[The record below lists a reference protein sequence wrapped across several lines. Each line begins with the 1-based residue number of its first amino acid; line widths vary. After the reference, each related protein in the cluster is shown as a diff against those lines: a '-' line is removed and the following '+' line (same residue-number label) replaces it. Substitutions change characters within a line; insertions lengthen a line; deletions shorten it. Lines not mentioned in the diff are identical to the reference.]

1 MSTEIYQ
8 IPFGVDLAAV
18 GIGAI
23 QGAMFAA
30 QLKDR
35 RIDMFGV
42 AVIGILT
49 GFGGG
54 IIRGVLLA
62 QIPMALQNNWYLVV
76 ATLCALLGMALQ
88 SVFHRLGPLIIF
100 LDAITIGLFGALGTT
115 AALSVGLPTL
125 PAIFVGVA
133 SAVGGGMLRDVF
145 LNLPIGV
152 MHVGTL
158 YAVAAAA
165 GCATLAALV
174 IFGVNVGVAGT
185 ICVVITVLIRLAA
198 VRYGLYVPE
207 QTTMTGMI
215 RTIRR
220 NKTK

>member
-1 MSTEIYQ
+1 MTTEVYQ
-8 IPFGVDLAAV
+8 IPFAVDLAAV

-54 IIRGVLLA
+54 LIRGLLLA
-62 QIPMALQNNWYLVV
+62 QIPMALQNNWYLIV
-76 ATLCALLGMALQ
+76 ATFCALLGMALQ
-88 SVFHRLGPLIIF
+88 SVFHRLGPLIIL

-115 AALSVGLPTL
+115 AALSVGLPAL

-133 SAVGGGMLRDVF
+133 SAVGGGMLRDLF

-152 MHVGTL
+152 MHVGSL
-158 YAVAAAA
+158 YAVAAAT
-165 GCATLAALV
+165 GCATLVVLV
-174 IFGVNVGVAGT
+174 RFGMDVGAAGT

-198 VRYGLYVPE
+198 VRFGLYVPE
-207 QTTMTGMI
+207 QTSMTGMI

-220 NKTK
+220 KGAN

>member
-1 MSTEIYQ
+1 MTTEIYQ

-35 RIDMFGV
+35 RIDMLGV
-42 AVIGILT
+42 ALIGILT

-54 IIRGVLLA
+54 IIRGLLLA
-62 QIPMALQNNWYLVV
+62 QVPMALQNNWYLIV
-76 ATLCALLGMALQ
+76 ATAAALLGMALQ
-88 SVFHRLGPLIIF
+88 SVFHRLGPLITV

-115 AALSVGLPTL
+115 AALSVGLPVL
-125 PAIFVGVA
+125 PAVFVGVA
-133 SAVGGGMLRDVF
+133 SAVGGGMLRDLF
-145 LNLPIGV
+145 LNQPIAV
-152 MHVGTL
+152 MYVGSL

-165 GCATLAALV
+165 GCAALV
-174 IFGVNVGVAGT
+174 LFVMWGMSVGVAGT
-185 ICVVITVLIRLAA
+185 LCVVITLVIRLAS
-198 VRYGLYVPE
+198 VRFNLALPE
-207 QTTMTGMI
+207 QQSLTGAI

-220 NKTK
+220 SNRK